1 VGRQCDRK
9 RRQESGPPSLIQGL
23 FVATLLAWQRDY
35 QVTWSCTT
43 PTTTTEKMGQ
53 V

>member
-1 VGRQCDRK
+1 MERQCDRK
-9 RRQESGPPSLIQGL
+9 RRQESGRPSLIQVL
-23 FVATLLAWQRDY
+23 FAATLLAWQRDY

-43 PTTTTEKMGQ
+43 LITTMGKMGQ